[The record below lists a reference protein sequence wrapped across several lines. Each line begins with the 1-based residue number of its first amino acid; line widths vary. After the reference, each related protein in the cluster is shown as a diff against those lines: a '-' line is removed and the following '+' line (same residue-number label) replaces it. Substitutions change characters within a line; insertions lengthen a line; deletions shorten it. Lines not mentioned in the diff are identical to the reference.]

1 MALYIN
7 MRWDIFHLTENYVK
21 KRTLNIVIREP
32 NMILEDAVKVSY
44 GAKDQIRSESGA
56 QIEIED

>member
-1 MALYIN
+1 
-7 MRWDIFHLTENYVK
+7 MRWKIFHFVKNYEK
-21 KRTLNIVIREP
+21 EQTLDIVIGEP